1 MNRNRHESIGL
12 GNLVTSLDSIADFD
26 ADLRRL
32 PCVLTKWKHQLIGIG
47 HAPNGEMAGK
57 AFLLGRM
64 HAMPEPRREFHHR
77 QLNFSARLTHFARSF
92 SFGLS
97 GEPG

>member
-1 MNRNRHESIGL
+1 
-12 GNLVTSLDSIADFD
+12 
-26 ADLRRL
+26 
-32 PCVLTKWKHQLIGIG
+32 
-47 HAPNGEMAGK
+47 MAGK

-64 HAMPEPRREFHHR
+64 HAVPEPRREFHHR

-92 SFGLS
+92 SFGLI